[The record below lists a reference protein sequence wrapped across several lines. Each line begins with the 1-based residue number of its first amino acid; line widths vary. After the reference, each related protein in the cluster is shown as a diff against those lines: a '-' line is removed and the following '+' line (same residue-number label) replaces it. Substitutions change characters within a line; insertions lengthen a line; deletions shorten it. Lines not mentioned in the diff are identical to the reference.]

1 MCKERMFA
9 NSLRF
14 LCVDAISKANSGH
27 PGAPLGMA
35 EMATVL
41 WREFMHYD
49 PKTPMWFNRDRFV
62 LSNGHASMLLY
73 ALLHLTGYDVTSKDL
88 AAFRSLNSKTPGH
101 PEFGVTP
108 GVDTT
113 TGPLGQ
119 GLANAVGMAL
129 AEKLLAAHFNRPGY
143 NIVDHFTY
151 VFTGDGCLMEGISH
165 EVASFAGTHKLG
177 KLIVLWDNNRISI
190 DGSTEGWFS
199 EDVPARFRAYD
210 WQVLEVDGQ
219 NCSEI
224 RAALTKARL
233 DLTRPTLIACKTT
246 IGYGSLQAGQANCH
260 GTPLKPDEITDMRKS
275 LGWSYAPFEI
285 PNEIRAEWDATSR
298 GAELV
303 KAWQELVSKYAKEYP
318 ELAQEFLARCSG
330 ALPADWSIR
339 FGAYFSE
346 LLEHP
351 VDLATRKSS
360 QLVIDFLSN
369 NLPGLV
375 IGSADLTPS
384 NLTRGSGAKDITP
397 QHADGN
403 YLHYGV
409 REFGMCAIM
418 NGMALHSGVIPV
430 GGTFLVFANY
440 AVSAMRM
447 AALMKQRV
455 IYVLTH
461 DSIGVGED
469 GATHQPVE
477 HLAMLR
483 ATPNL
488 SVWRPADEIETA
500 VAWEVALERQA
511 GPTALVLSRQT
522 LPHLQHGNV
531 AHEVFKQIR
540 RGGYIVADCG
550 EKPDLLVMASGSEV
564 ALAIKVAEA
573 AQQELGLKVRVIS
586 LPSIET
592 FLSQPEDYRETV
604 LPSYVRRRL
613 AIEAAAPQPWYQ
625 LVGLDG
631 KVIGLEHYGASAP
644 AKILFEF
651 LGFSV
656 ENIVTKI

>member
-1 MCKERMFA
+1 M
-9 NSLRF
+9 
-14 LCVDAISKANSGH
+14 
-27 PGAPLGMA
+27 
-35 EMATVL
+35 
-41 WREFMHYD
+41 
-49 PKTPMWFNRDRFV
+49 
-62 LSNGHASMLLY
+62 
-73 ALLHLTGYDVTSKDL
+73 
-88 AAFRSLNSKTPGH
+88 
-101 PEFGVTP
+101 
-108 GVDTT
+108 
-113 TGPLGQ
+113 
-119 GLANAVGMAL
+119 
-129 AEKLLAAHFNRPGY
+129 
-143 NIVDHFTY
+143 
-151 VFTGDGCLMEGISH
+151 
-165 EVASFAGTHKLG
+165 
-177 KLIVLWDNNRISI
+177 
-190 DGSTEGWFS
+190 
-199 EDVPARFRAYD
+199 
-210 WQVLEVDGQ
+210 
-219 NCSEI
+219 
-224 RAALTKARL
+224 
-233 DLTRPTLIACKTT
+233 
-246 IGYGSLQAGQANCH
+246 
-260 GTPLKPDEITDMRKS
+260 
-275 LGWSYAPFEI
+275 
-285 PNEIRAEWDATSR
+285 
-298 GAELV
+298 
-303 KAWQELVSKYAKEYP
+303 
-318 ELAQEFLARCSG
+318 
-330 ALPADWSIR
+330 PADWSIR

-397 QHADGN
+397 QHADGH

-409 REFGMCAIM
+409 RAFGMFAIM
-418 NGMALHSGVIPV
+418 NGM
-430 GGTFLVFANY
+430 
-440 AVSAMRM
+440 SAMRM

-511 GPTALVLSRQT
+511 GPTAFILSRQT

-531 AHEVFKQIR
+531 SHEVFKQIR

-573 AQQELGLKVRVIS
+573 AKQELGLKVRVIS